1 MAGFDTNINKTN
13 GAAVALE
20 RTAINPVT
28 WSMELGFNQGELVSG
43 HTRTLFCSGQTA
55 MGADGKPLHEGDP
68 AAQLAL
74 SLDNLEAVLGEAGMT
89 LANLVRLTV
98 YTTDVDLLF
107 QHYGVLASRLGA
119 ARVAPSTTMLGV
131 TRLAVPG
138 QLVELEGTA
147 VA

>member
-1 MAGFDTNINKTN
+1 MA
-13 GAAVALE
+13 VQ
-20 RTAINPVT
+20 RTPVNPVT
-28 WSMELGFNQGELVSG
+28 WSAELGFNQGEVVSG

-55 MGADGKPLHEGDP
+55 MSSDGKPLHDGDL

-89 LANLVRLTV
+89 LADLVRLNV

-107 QHYGVLASRLGA
+107 QHYGVLAARLGA
-119 ARVAPSTTMLGV
+119 ARVAPTTTMLGV
-131 TRLAVPG
+131 TRLAIPG